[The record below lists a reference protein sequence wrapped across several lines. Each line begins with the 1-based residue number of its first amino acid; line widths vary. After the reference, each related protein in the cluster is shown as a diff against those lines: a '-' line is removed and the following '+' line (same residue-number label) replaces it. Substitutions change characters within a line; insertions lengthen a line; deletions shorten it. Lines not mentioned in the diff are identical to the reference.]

1 MAARWG
7 IAVVGLA
14 IAVAMP
20 AGCGTDRVG
29 GEPDRDRVTSE
40 NIGAVELQVPI
51 ELRGVTQLVPSDA
64 PAPTSAVP
72 PSGTV
77 LPDPDNN
84 QLALHP
90 AFLTL
95 RELDGGE
102 IVFDEASGTWLINL
116 MLTEDDGA
124 TFAQWTQN
132 HVGEQVALIAE
143 GEVIFAPQIA
153 APITGGEIQ
162 IAGGTD
168 GYTKSEAGD
177 FLNDITGR

>member
-7 IAVVGLA
+7 IAVVSLV
-14 IAVAMP
+14 ITVAL
-20 AGCGTDRVG
+20 AGCEPDRVG
-29 GEPDRDRVTSE
+29 GSPDRDRTTSE
-40 NIGAVELQVPI
+40 NIGAVELAVPI
-51 ELRGVTQLVPSDA
+51 ELRGVRQLVPSDA
-64 PAPTSAVP
+64 PAPTVP

-90 AFLTL
+90 TFLTL
-95 RELDGGE
+95 RGLDGGE
-102 IVFDEASGTWLINL
+102 LVFDEASGTWLITL
-116 MLTEDDGA
+116 MLTKDDGA
-124 TFAQWTQN
+124 AFAEWTQN

-162 IAGGTD
+162 IAGGLD
-168 GYTKSEAGD
+168 GYTKSEASD

>member
-1 MAARWG
+1 MVARWG
-7 IAVVGLA
+7 IAVIGLV
-14 IAVAMP
+14 ITVAL
-20 AGCGTDRVG
+20 AGCETDRVG
-29 GEPDRDRVTSE
+29 GSPDRDRTTSE
-40 NIGAVELQVPI
+40 NIGAVELAVPI

-64 PAPTSAVP
+64 PAPTAAVP
-72 PSGTV
+72 ESGTV

-95 RELDGGE
+95 HRLDGGE
-102 IVFDEASGTWLINL
+102 LEFDEASGTWLITL
-116 MLTEDDGA
+116 MLTKDDGDK
-124 TFAQWTQN
+124 FAQWTQN

-162 IAGGTD
+162 IAGGLD
-168 GYTKSEAGD
+168 GYTKTEASD

>member
-1 MAARWG
+1 MARWG
-7 IAVVGLA
+7 VLVG
-14 IAVAMP
+14 AVAIVVAP
-20 AGCGTDRVG
+20 AGCAADRVG
-29 GEPDRDRVTSE
+29 GEPDRNRTSSE
-40 NIGAVELQVPI
+40 NIGAVELAVPI

-64 PAPTSAVP
+64 PAPTVP
-72 PSGTV
+72 PSGTM
-77 LPDPDNN
+77 LPDPDRN
-84 QLALHP
+84 QLAMQP

-95 RELDGGE
+95 RELAGGE

-116 MLTEDDGA
+116 VLTKDDGA
-124 TFAQWTQN
+124 TFAEWTQN

-162 IAGGTD
+162 VAGGQD
-168 GYTKSEAGD
+168 GYTKTEAGD

>member
-1 MAARWG
+1 MGRWRLAA
-7 IAVVGLA
+7 ITLAVV
-14 IAVAMP
+14 VAL

-29 GEPDRDRVTSE
+29 GEPDRDRATSE
-40 NIGAVELQVPI
+40 NIGAVDLAVPI
-51 ELRGVTQLVPSDA
+51 ELRGVEQLVPSDA
-64 PAPTSAVP
+64 PAPAVP

-77 LPDPDNN
+77 LPDPDHN

-90 AFLTL
+90 TFLTL

-116 MLTEDDGA
+116 MLTKDDGA
-124 TFAQWTQN
+124 AFAEWTQN

-162 IAGGTD
+162 IAGGQD
-168 GYTKSEAGD
+168 GYTKTEAGD

>member
-1 MAARWG
+1 VAARWV
-7 IAVVGLA
+7 IAVITVVLA
-14 IAVAMP
+14 

-29 GEPDRDRVTSE
+29 GEPDRDRETSE
-40 NIGAVELQVPI
+40 NIGAVELVVPI
-51 ELRGVTQLVPSDA
+51 ELRGVEQLVPSDA
-64 PAPTSAVP
+64 PAPPAP

-77 LPDPDNN
+77 LPDPDDN
-84 QLALHP
+84 QLAMHP

-116 MLTEDDGA
+116 MLTKDDGE
-124 TFAQWTQN
+124 TFAEWTQN

-162 IAGGTD
+162 IAGGQD
-168 GYTKSEAGD
+168 GYTKTEAGD